1 MKGVEKRP
9 NITNLASKKPN
20 WQPCWKCEKTS
31 YAAEV
36 STDQDWIGLDQ
47 D

>member
-1 MKGVEKRP
+1 MEQDRSRSVKNVPPLISGAY
-9 NITNLASKKPN
+9 IT
-20 WQPCWKCEKTS
+20 EM
-31 YAAEV
+31 

>member
-1 MKGVEKRP
+1 MAQAANGLYFELDGEVER
-9 NITNLASKKPN
+9 AGRR
-20 WQPCWKCEKTS
+20 
-31 YAAEV
+31 AEM